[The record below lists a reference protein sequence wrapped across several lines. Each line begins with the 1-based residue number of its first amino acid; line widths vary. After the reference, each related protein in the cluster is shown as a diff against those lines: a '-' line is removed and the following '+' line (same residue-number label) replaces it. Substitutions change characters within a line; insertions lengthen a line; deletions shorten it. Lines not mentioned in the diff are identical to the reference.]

1 MKGEIKMEN
10 QILSINDPRVIKAVL
25 KECIAKLNLEERVV
39 MRRLYGLNG
48 KDPQSY
54 EEVAKELL
62 MTDEKVKKIEIKAL
76 RKLRK

>member
-1 MKGEIKMEN
+1 MVNSIT
-10 QILSINDPRVIKAVL
+10 SINDLRVVRAVL

-76 RKLRK
+76 RNLRK

>member
-1 MKGEIKMEN
+1 MVNSIT
-10 QILSINDPRVIKAVL
+10 SINDLRVVRAVL

-48 KDPQSY
+48 EDPQSY

-62 MTDEKVKKIEIKAL
+62 MTSEKVKKIETKAL
-76 RKLRK
+76 RKLRQ

>member
-1 MKGEIKMEN
+1 ME
-10 QILSINDPRVIKAVL
+10 QPITSINDPRVVRAVL

-48 KDPQSY
+48 EDPQSY

-62 MTDEKVKKIEIKAL
+62 MTTEKVKKVETKAL
-76 RKLRK
+76 RKLRE

>member
-10 QILSINDPRVIKAVL
+10 QILSINDPRVIRAVL

-48 KDPQSY
+48 KDSQSY

-62 MTDEKVKKIEIKAL
+62 MTVDEVEKIETKAL
-76 RKLRK
+76 RKLR

>member
-1 MKGEIKMEN
+1 MVNSIT
-10 QILSINDPRVIKAVL
+10 SINDLRVVRAVL

-62 MTDEKVKKIEIKAL
+62 MTVEEVKKIETKAL
-76 RKLRK
+76 RKLRQ